1 MNEAL
6 PNLRYERKFL
16 APCQSLA
23 EVLSVVR
30 RHPAIFRESYPARVV
45 NSLYLDTP
53 GRRDYFEHINGMP
66 NRIKTR
72 VRWYGPLSGHIER
85 PTLERKI
92 KRGLVSGKAS
102 NPLASIHVNGCI
114 PPRALADAMT
124 RAGLPEVLQQSLH
137 HLEPALVV
145 RYLRHYF
152 VSGDGR
158 FRLTVDSELGFT
170 GVHPG
175 TGAMNPAPSFFH
187 PVILELKFDTQ
198 HAGDAA
204 GVTNVLPYRMKRCS
218 KYVLGTDT
226 VLPGGPSSQANPG

>member
-1 MNEAL
+1 MNESP

-16 APCQSLA
+16 APGHSLA
-23 EVLSVVR
+23 EVLSMVR

-53 GRRDYFEHINGMP
+53 GRRDYFEHINGIP
-66 NRIKTR
+66 NRLKTR
-72 VRWYGPLSGHIER
+72 VRWYGPLSGHIES

-102 NPLASIHVNGCI
+102 NRLSSIHVNGSI
-114 PPRALADAMT
+114 SPRALADAMT
-124 RAGLPEVLQQSLH
+124 QAGLPEVLLQSLR

-152 VSGDGR
+152 VSGDGH
-158 FRLTVDSELGFT
+158 FRLTVDSQLGFT

-187 PVILELKFDTQ
+187 PVILELKFDIH
-198 HAGDAA
+198 HAGEAA
-204 GVTNVLPYRMKRCS
+204 GISNTLPYRMKRCS
-218 KYVLGTDT
+218 KYVLGIDT
-226 VLPGGPSSQANPG
+226 VLPGGPSS